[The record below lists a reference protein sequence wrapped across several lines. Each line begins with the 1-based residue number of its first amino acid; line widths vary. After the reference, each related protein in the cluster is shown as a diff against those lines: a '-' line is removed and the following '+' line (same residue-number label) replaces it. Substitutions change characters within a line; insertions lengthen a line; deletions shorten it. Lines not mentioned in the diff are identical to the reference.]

1 MAHSF
6 TPLEYRASTEQQ
18 IGHRQC
24 RPASLFTWD
33 EVLPLV
39 GGADRKFL
47 TDLMTK
53 CGVALRDGVGSSD
66 RLFRL
71 ASRSHDES
79 VLHQWMKL
87 LSDCDLG
94 QFLDHVVPF
103 LRNISGFHYGERKR
117 SLLAMFDE
125 IWHRPPDES
134 PSRIDGILGMFDEI
148 WHRPPDE

>member
-24 RPASLFTWD
+24 RPAPLCTWD

-47 TDLMTK
+47 AHLMTK
-53 CGVALRDGVGSSD
+53 SGVTLRDCGGSSD

-71 ASRSHDES
+71 ASGSHDQS

-94 QFLDHVVPF
+94 QFLDNVVPF
-103 LRNISGFHYGERKR
+103 LRNISGFHYGETKR
-117 SLLAMFDE
+117 SL
-125 IWHRPPDES
+125 
-134 PSRIDGILGMFDEI
+134 
-148 WHRPPDE
+148 

>member
-18 IGHRQC
+18 IGHREC

-94 QFLDHVVPF
+94 QLLDHVVPF
-103 LRNISGFHYGERKR
+103 LRNISGFH
-117 SLLAMFDE
+117 
-125 IWHRPPDES
+125 
-134 PSRIDGILGMFDEI
+134 
-148 WHRPPDE
+148 

>member
-1 MAHSF
+1 MARSF

-18 IGHRQC
+18 IG
-24 RPASLFTWD
+24 RPASLCTWD

-71 ASRSHDES
+71 ASGSHDQG

-103 LRNISGFHYGERKR
+103 LRNISGFHYGERKK
-117 SLLAMFDE
+117 SLLAMLDE
-125 IWHRPPDES
+125 IWHRPPGES
-134 PSRIDGILGMFDEI
+134 P
-148 WHRPPDE
+148 